1 MNKVHPVTYIVAGLL
16 GAACAVIQI
25 QCRQIEQLKKERYP
39 VIIRRGIEYYEKAP
53 KDRVI

>member
-1 MNKVHPVTYIVAGLL
+1 MNKIHPITYIVAGLIGICL
-16 GAACAVIQI
+16 GVIQI
-25 QCRQIEQLKKERYP
+25 QCRQIEQLKKEKYP